1 MQSLRKKR
9 NIKRRNH
16 ALGIS
21 VLEVLIGLAAVTI
34 VVLVA
39 IPNSTVLLEKY
50 RLKTTEASLL
60 NGLELAR
67 TEAQLRS
74 TTVVVCPSSNG
85 HSCRRDGNWN
95 HGWVVFSDGN
105 GNGTVQDIELI
116 KAFEAPHQRINIE
129 ATGATESRAAFTATG
144 LLSDQIILSGQF
156 KICMQDSIAPPRMV
170 EVEPDGWVNHIR
182 SQDESCKTG

>member
-1 MQSLRKKR
+1 MWSLQRKG
-9 NIKRRNH
+9 NNKRRNRV
-16 ALGIS
+16 LGLS
-21 VLEVLIGLAAVTI
+21 VLELLIVLAAITI

-50 RLKTTEASLL
+50 RLKTTETSLL
-60 NGLELAR
+60 DGLELAR
-67 TEAQLRS
+67 TEARMRS

-85 HSCRRDGNWN
+85 HSCRRDNNWN

-129 ATGATESRAAFTATG
+129 ATGATESRAVFTATG
-144 LLSDQIILSGQF
+144 LLSDQVNLSGRF
-156 KICMQDSIAPPRMV
+156 KICMQDSIAPARMV

-182 SQDESCKTG
+182 LQDISCNAG